1 MFSACSETVSILYA
15 AIFGAGDACVR
26 IDLWSL
32 GTAFAVFILLV
43 MIAQFA
49 ARAAWVR
56 LTRPPAMRAEIE
68 DYTEEQAAPLG
79 RGDTESPIKSSRF

>member
-1 MFSACSETVSILYA
+1 MFGNCSETVSILYA

-26 IDLWSL
+26 LDLWSI

-49 ARAAWVR
+49 ARKLWAR
-56 LTRPPAMRAEIE
+56 LTRPAPLPPQQ
-68 DYTEEQAAPLG
+68 DTAAPPTALG
-79 RGDTESPIKSSRF
+79 RGDTESPIRKSRF